1 MAVTRHRRVGNWH
14 GSAHLKRAWM
24 CVRQMRPP
32 GRGNFW
38 ILKIAHAPSPKN
50 LSKNGFCPQK
60 RGSISAEGTF
70 AKKFSGAGL
79 DSQERNRQ
87 LDHTFGMQVV
97 SIASRPQWEAS
108 ERLAGRRTQSLRHK
122 VFRCSLEPLSVI
134 VRQQFAGFIGWL
146 DLLHQT

>member
-38 ILKIAHAPSPKN
+38 ILKIAHAPPLPKT
-50 LSKNGFCPQK
+50 CPK
-60 RGSISAEGTF
+60 TVSARRKGGSISAQGTF

-108 ERLAGRRTQSLRHK
+108 ERPHAIPPT
-122 VFRCSLEPLSVI
+122 
-134 VRQQFAGFIGWL
+134 
-146 DLLHQT
+146 